1 MNRNLVVVSSVVLFH
16 MTALW
21 ALQAGLLRHPAD
33 VIIPVEILSGL
44 VETPPLNMAVPPS
57 PPQVRVK
64 PVADKTPAPAPLAV
78 RQPAAIF
85 DAPMAP
91 NTLGIVTTPAPQ
103 TLDGSSVSAAVT
115 APSAMAAVTPPTSP
129 SPAKIELPSSDADY
143 LHNPKPPYP
152 PISNRLHEEG
162 KVLLS
167 VLVGTDGKVE
177 KVDLKKSS
185 GFDRLDRAALAT
197 VPGWRFVPGRRAGVP
212 EAMWVIVPIPF
223 YLSE

>member
-1 MNRNLVVVSSVVLFH
+1 
-16 MTALW
+16 
-21 ALQAGLLRHPAD
+21 
-33 VIIPVEILSGL
+33 
-44 VETPPLNMAVPPS
+44 
-57 PPQVRVK
+57 
-64 PVADKTPAPAPLAV
+64 
-78 RQPAAIF
+78 
-85 DAPMAP
+85 
-91 NTLGIVTTPAPQ
+91 
-103 TLDGSSVSAAVT
+103 
-115 APSAMAAVTPPTSP
+115 MAAVTPPTSP